1 MKKFTFKVKDSFFP
15 QTFEGELFAS
25 NKEVAEQEIKEIYS
39 MQLDTTEDEITI
51 IDLKEVE

>member
-51 IDLKEVE
+51 IELKEVE